1 MAQSKGDVLAQSFTC
16 ATTVNV
22 GDMVEISAANTV
34 AVPSG
39 AGSIK
44 IVGRVVKHLDD
55 ATECVVETRF
65 REKRTDRLS
74 GAAVAVGAF
83 VFNGSG
89 KVINYDDQTHSPAAI
104 CGLVITTANAGDVA
118 VETLEF

>member
-16 ATTVNV
+16 ATTIDV

-34 AVPSG
+34 AVPGG

-44 IVGRVVKHLDD
+44 IVGRVVKHLDN
-55 ATECVVETRF
+55 ATECVVETKF
-65 REKRTDRLS
+65 REKRTDRIS

-83 VFNGSG
+83 VFDANG
-89 KVINYDDQTHSPAAI
+89 KVINYDSGVHSPAAI
-104 CGLVITTANAGDVA
+104 CGLAITTTNAGDVA
-118 VETLEF
+118 VDTLEY